1 MRGRSVAL
9 LTQSCLTSLITQS
22 VVRMRFAHP
31 CLCRL
36 IFITAGGKTEYSMAT
51 KLPSRTSLDFQL
63 YPGAV
68 CESCTSQT
76 CLMVEKQTEVLDNSW
91 LGGSSFG
98 AWPGFQESLQFQR
111 SREQLCPVDLPVCHP
126 GVFGKNIFTLR
137 SSCSQKK
144 CPGQMRL
151 SRLIYSPWKSW
162 IKSAPLL

>member
-1 MRGRSVAL
+1 MSWKAAAGSKGRVREAFWRAREHWEEMRGRSVAL

-98 AWPGFQESLQFQR
+98 AWPGFQESLQCLR
-111 SREQLCPVDLPVCHP
+111 
-126 GVFGKNIFTLR
+126 GVV
-137 SSCSQKK
+137 SSFV
-144 CPGQMRL
+144 L
-151 SRLIYSPWKSW
+151 
-162 IKSAPLL
+162 